1 MPQSGQ
7 ELARL
12 WNRGSRMSGGVLYF
26 YRTYTATAS
35 GSRRRR
41 ERCAG
46 CSRVFEYVVTR
57 QVEGGGHSAFLLNN
71 AGAAANAKMRAREN
85 LDRVLNET
93 IEPVHCPTCG
103 IFQTDM
109 VRVLRERHG
118 KRCEPNKYASE
129 QIAVPVASAWRAA
142 CAANTVES
150 YTKFKEVWPA
160 HSWHAE
166 QQIKEIKY
174 PLHVR
179 KLVSSFGWIMWGALF
194 ALIVGIS
201 FGRM

>member
-1 MPQSGQ
+1 
-7 ELARL
+7 
-12 WNRGSRMSGGVLYF
+12 
-26 YRTYTATAS
+26 
-35 GSRRRR
+35 
-41 ERCAG
+41 
-46 CSRVFEYVVTR
+46 
-57 QVEGGGHSAFLLNN
+57 
-71 AGAAANAKMRAREN
+71 
-85 LDRVLNET
+85 
-93 IEPVHCPTCG
+93 
-103 IFQTDM
+103 M
-109 VRVLRERHG
+109 VRVLREQHG
-118 KRCEPNKYASE
+118 KRCEPNGVRPA

-201 FGRM
+201 LRKDVMATHKPWRRAWVSPSRYPIADQPSAL